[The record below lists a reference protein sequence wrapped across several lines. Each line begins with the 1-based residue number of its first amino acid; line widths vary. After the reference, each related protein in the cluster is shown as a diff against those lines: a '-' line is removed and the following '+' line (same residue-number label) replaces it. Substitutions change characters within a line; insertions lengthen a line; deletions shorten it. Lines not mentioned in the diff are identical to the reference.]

1 MWELDC
7 KEGWAPKNWYFWTVV
22 LEKAL
27 ESPLDC
33 KEIKP
38 VHLKGNQSWIL
49 IGMTDG
55 EVEAPMLWPPNVK
68 SRLIGKDSD
77 AGKDWGQEETG
88 ATDDEI
94 VGWHHQLSLSV
105 VSDSATSWT
114 ATHQASLLIV
124 NSWNLP
130 KPTSIKLV
138 MSSNH
143 LILCRPL
150 LLRPSI
156 IPSIRVFSNE

>member
-1 MWELDC
+1 MLNGRQGRNIICLIIPTYVFPGLKTHIC
-7 KEGWAPKNWYFWTVV
+7 KFKIRTERKKENQKRGKNKTR
-22 LEKAL
+22 
-27 ESPLDC
+27 
-33 KEIKP
+33 EIKKLK
-38 VHLKGNQSWIL
+38 VHNIKAISS
-49 IGMTDG
+49 
-55 EVEAPMLWPPNVK
+55 V
-68 SRLIGKDSD
+68 
-77 AGKDWGQEETG
+77 
-88 ATDDEI
+88 
-94 VGWHHQLSLSV
+94 QLSLSV

-150 LLRPSI
+150 LLLPSI